1 MSNTGNRWEW
11 LSTSESG
18 VDQSNN
24 RQSLSR
30 RVQVREGS
38 GSMLNNEQN

>member
-1 MSNTGNRWEW
+1 MSSAGSRWEW

-18 VDQSNN
+18 VDPSNN

-30 RVQVREGS
+30 RLQVRREGS
-38 GSMLNNEQN
+38 GNNEQN